1 MAGRDLRGG
10 IFRDGLGAAKQGPK
24 SGKRPGRPEWGESQG
39 VLPFPCPRKW
49 HPLRHKSVRRE
60 AHSAQRKM
68 AAGAAALRRECAP
81 RAHFY
86 TAAIE
91 KGGSQPEIRFK
102 NRGGTAFVSQTPLA
116 ERKKS

>member
-10 IFRDGLGAAKQGPK
+10 IFRDGLGAAKQGGK
-24 SGKRPGRPEWGESQG
+24 SGRRTPRRGRWLLAQPRPG
-39 VLPFPCPRKW
+39 
-49 HPLRHKSVRRE
+49 
-60 AHSAQRKM
+60 A
-68 AAGAAALRRECAP
+68 
-81 RAHFY
+81 RARQEHTFY

-91 KGGSQPEIRFK
+91 EGGSQPEIRFK